1 MITLLS
7 SPFHVGLGI
16 LHDGTDTSRLYSTL
30 STDITFIFFYFG
42 GLSILKDRDAL
53 PVDDIF
59 HNHIFDCV
67 IDLAIDK
74 IILEHVDRVGE
85 VNVGGH

>member
-1 MITLLS
+1 M
-7 SPFHVGLGI
+7 GLGI
-16 LHDGTDTSRLYSTL
+16 LHDGTDTSRLDSTL
-30 STDITFIFFYFG
+30 STDITFFFYFG

-59 HNHIFDCV
+59 HIHIFDCA

>member
-30 STDITFIFFYFG
+30 STDITLFFI
-42 GLSILKDRDAL
+42 L
-53 PVDDIF
+53 
-59 HNHIFDCV
+59 
-67 IDLAIDK
+67 
-74 IILEHVDRVGE
+74 VGCQS
-85 VNVGGH
+85 